1 MIAIPKFDLP
11 RVPLPL
17 YQFVGGVGGVTP
29 HIYAQMVYGV
39 RKWEVGEFTI
49 TRSVSDPDPEAG
61 ILARVMQ
68 TGQISSFDVV
78 PMRAENEDGTG
89 EVSDIPQGEEWR
101 LFKTP
106 DQELSREFPWVWIG
120 NMTVTPLDYEDDY
133 PDWEI
138 QVRISPRWFQSEN
151 LIGSEEHYNEETE
164 ETTYT
169 PFGSWWIRLLGEFA
183 YATESAEWL
192 SLSYIPAFID
202 AEESLWAPFKIQ
214 ITGTY
219 GPVLFENDQNP
230 YSTPPVAGGNGTI
243 EILGETFPTV
253 FLGKPPY
260 FMDPD
265 GDRITDFSMTV
276 TEWWSYG
283 GKINTETGAP
293 I

>member
-49 TRSVSDPDPEAG
+49 TRSISDPDPEAG

-68 TGQISSFDVV
+68 TGQVSGFEVV
-78 PMRAENEDGTG
+78 PMMAENEDGTG
-89 EVSDIPQGEEWR
+89 EVSGIPQGEEWR

-106 DQELSREFPWVWIG
+106 DPYFSREFPWVWIG
-120 NMTVTPLDYEDDY
+120 NMTVTPLDYEEQN

-151 LIGSEEHYNEETE
+151 MIYTDEVYNEEDDT
-164 ETTYT
+164 TTYT
-169 PFGSWWIRLLGEFA
+169 PVGPWWIRLLAE
-183 YATESAEWL
+183 YPSAESIDWVRM
-192 SLSYIPAFID
+192 SYIPAFID
-202 AEESLWAPFKIQ
+202 DEESLWAPFKIQ
-214 ITGTY
+214 ITETY

-230 YSTPPVAGGNGTI
+230 YSIPPVAGGDGTI

-253 FLGKPPY
+253 FIGKPP
-260 FMDPD
+260 FFNDPD
-265 GDRITDFSMTV
+265 GDRITDFSMTAI
-276 TEWWSYG
+276 EWWGYG